1 MRKAKTWLVS
11 LGVLVV
17 CALAIGSARAD
28 VIRSGHLNDSF
39 GNSEEHLLSLPSTSR
54 ALIVQLFAED
64 FEGNN
69 GRHLGWANRLDF
81 TNGRRLGFA
90 EDFEGDEGNSGRHQ
104 GFSVASVN
112 RRNKFGLFKGPDS
125 TAGSPS
131 APTPNPEP
139 AAIFLLGT
147 GLAAAG
153 AYARRRF
160 KKSGR

>member
-1 MRKAKTWLVS
+1 MRKAKTWVAS

-17 CALAIGSARAD
+17 CTLSVGSARAD
-28 VIRSGHLNDSF
+28 AIHSNQMNDGF
-39 GNSEEHLLSLPSTSR
+39 GNSQEHLLGLPSSSR
-54 ALIVQLFAED
+54 ALIVQLFSED

-112 RRNKFGLFKGPDS
+112 RGNKFGLFKGPDA
-125 TAGSPS
+125 AGSPG

-160 KKSGR
+160 KKSDR